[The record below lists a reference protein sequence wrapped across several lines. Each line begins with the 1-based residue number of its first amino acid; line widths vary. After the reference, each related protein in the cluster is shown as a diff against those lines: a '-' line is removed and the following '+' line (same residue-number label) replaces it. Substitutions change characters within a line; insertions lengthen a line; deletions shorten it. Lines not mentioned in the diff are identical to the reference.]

1 MNESPHF
8 GQDYFFKDAELTAAV
23 KVSEVFNLGRTNGG
37 IRIRAW
43 AEGAITTSAGKTITF
58 AVETADAADA
68 AAWDKVKQETFTAKG
83 TAETGTLFTYIPDT
97 AARFVR
103 VSVTGSDGTTGKI
116 SVAPEYLPR

>member
-1 MNESPHF
+1 MNEQPHF
-8 GQDYFFKDAELTAAV
+8 DGDYFFKGEALTATAQ
-23 KVSEVFNLGRTNGG
+23 VSEAFNLGRTNGG

-58 AVETADAADA
+58 AVETADTADA
-68 AAWDKVKQETFTAKG
+68 TTWDKVKQETFTAKG
-83 TAETGTLFTYIPDT
+83 SAETGTLFTYIPDT